1 MTDSTARIDLKA
13 SIAAFARVAYSD
25 LVTIVTM
32 SLLTVLF
39 SLPLVTVG
47 AALLALVETLTATVV
62 DPDGPPHERDRIR
75 LYVRSVRENLRPGL
89 PFSALFLATFVT
101 TLGYLLL
108 ASAWEDGLLLL
119 GGFIGLYAIVIV
131 TTWLLR
137 AATLV
142 IRADSGFFD
151 AMKEGAYIAFEHP
164 SYTVLQLA
172 TAGGLLAFG
181 IAFWIAIPLLIPGL
195 LALLEIV
202 SFEETAGDGA
212 LGIVSAYQG

>member
-1 MTDSTARIDLKA
+1 MR
-13 SIAAFARVAYSD
+13 F
-25 LVTIVTM
+25 
-32 SLLTVLF
+32 
-39 SLPLVTVG
+39 
-47 AALLALVETLTATVV
+47 LLAHEPSIGGVHQLAIPPVGITL
-62 DPDGPPHERDRIR
+62 DK
-75 LYVRSVRENLRPGL
+75 
-89 PFSALFLATFVT
+89 
-101 TLGYLLL
+101 
-108 ASAWEDGLLLL
+108 LL